1 MKIKWGN
8 VILLAIF
15 MLSVLNLGYTFVT
28 LCTTLASL
36 TWMGVLTTGISLLV
50 ASFIGEYLNEEM
62 Q

>member
-1 MKIKWGN
+1 MKIKWKN

-36 TWMGVLTTGISLLV
+36 TWMGILTTGLSLLV
-50 ASFIGEYLNEEM
+50 ASMIGEYLIDEM